1 MSTIGPTGVTNMV
14 DDEEGARDVC
24 WYCGGRLIW
33 NSDFNY
39 DEVFGEGEGIVTY
52 LTCTKCGAE
61 VQYSK
66 RDDEEEE

>member
-1 MSTIGPTGVTNMV
+1 MT
-14 DDEEGARDVC
+14 DDEWPYKGARDVC

-39 DEVFGEGEGIVTY
+39 DEVFGEGGGIVTS

-66 RDDEEEE
+66 RDDEEEEE

>member
-1 MSTIGPTGVTNMV
+1 MT
-14 DDEEGARDVC
+14 DDEWPWRGARDVC

-33 NSDFNY
+33 GSDFNY

-52 LTCTKCGAE
+52 LHCTECGAE

-66 RDDEEEE
+66 RDDEEEEE